1 MIQNIRKVK
10 KIRFFGWRLAIFS
23 FIYFGYALMAS
34 AQTVPADNYAKDS
47 DYDGLSDQAEIEVY
61 HSDPS
66 KVDTD
71 ADGYLDAAEVLSGS
85 DVLNPADPAVSLAGQ
100 LSESETGEAP
110 SSLPWYITRAA
121 GISAYILMFL
131 IVVLGAGMTTGYLY
145 KYLNPVR
152 SWITHKYLSL
162 AMFLVLLAHMTALLF
177 DNFINLHLK
186 DILIPF
192 SSDFSPWFLS
202 LGIFGFYILL
212 AVIFTSI
219 WFRLKYKRA
228 WRSVH
233 YFVYAL
239 FTLSFVHGL
248 FLGTD
253 SQTLAMRLVYISTSS
268 VFVFIVIYRFI
279 ISRFK
284 NRSYKQ
290 QNQYETPKNNSI

>member
-1 MIQNIRKVK
+1 MIQNIK
-10 KIRFFGWRLAIFS
+10 KAAKRRFLGWGFLLCSLFFLGQALAV
-23 FIYFGYALMAS
+23 A
-34 AQTVPADNYAKDS
+34 AQTSSPDNYVKDS
-47 DYDGLSDQAEIEVY
+47 DYDGLSDQAEVEVY

-71 ADGYLDAAEVLSGS
+71 ADGYLDAAEILSGS
-85 DVLNPADPAVSLAGQ
+85 DVLNPSDPAAALAGQ
-100 LSESETGEAP
+100 LSESEESKAP
-110 SSLPWYITRAA
+110 SSVPWYITRAA
-121 GISAYILMFL
+121 GISAYLLMFL

-152 SWITHKYLSL
+152 SWLTHKYLSL

-177 DNFINLHLK
+177 DNFINLRLK

-192 SSDFSPWFLS
+192 ASDFSPWFLS
-202 LGIFGFYILL
+202 LGILGFYILL

-233 YFVYAL
+233 YFVYVL
-239 FTLSFVHGL
+239 FTFSFVHGL

-253 SQTLAMRLVYISTSS
+253 SQTLAMRLIYISTSS
-268 VFVFIVIYRFI
+268 IFVFIIIYRFI
-279 ISRFK
+279 ISRIK

-290 QNQYETPKNNSI
+290 QNQYEAPKNNSI

>member
-1 MIQNIRKVK
+1 MIQNTKKVK
-10 KIRFFGWRLAIFS
+10 KIRFWGWGLIIFS
-23 FIYFGYALMAS
+23 LAFWGYTLIAT
-34 AQTVPADNYAKDS
+34 AQTNSVGDYTKDS
-47 DYDGLSDQAEIEVY
+47 DYDGLSDQVETNTY
-61 HSDPS
+61 HSDPL

-71 ADGYLDAAEVLSGS
+71 GDGYLDAAEVLSGS
-85 DVLNPADPAVSLAGQ
+85 DVLNSSDPAASLVKQ
-100 LSESETGEAP
+100 NSESEENEAP
-110 SSLPWYITRAA
+110 SSIPWYITRAA

-192 SSDFSPWFLS
+192 YSDFSPWLLS
-202 LGIFGFYILL
+202 LGILGFYILL

-233 YFVYAL
+233 YFVYVL
-239 FTLSFVHGL
+239 FTFSFVHGL

-279 ISRFK
+279 ISKLK
-284 NRSYKQ
+284 NRNYKH
-290 QNQYETPKNNSI
+290 QNQYEAPKNHSV